1 MSQAEQDPHDELVAG
16 KAFDA
21 RLLRRLL
28 RWARPHARQ
37 FLWSLL
43 VLMGLFAVQ
52 LAGPY
57 VWRLALDGPV
67 RSVATEG
74 GDRAAALEHLSW
86 LVAAY
91 AGLVLLQG
99 VLSYFEIAQLIRT
112 GQLVIHDLRTQLF
125 AHIQR
130 LDLSFFDS
138 RPTGSLVTR
147 VTSDIENLAELFT
160 SALIVLGFDVV
171 KIVVLVGLIFWID
184 VQMALVVAALTPV
197 LIVISLA
204 FRGGARSGF
213 RHVRAKLAKLN
224 GYLQEVLSGV
234 RVVQVFHRE
243 ERVSRNFAGYLQP
256 YLDANLRTLLLFSL
270 FFPAISLTVFLI
282 QGAALWVG
290 GVQIADGT
298 LEFGTFYQFWIY
310 LALLVNPIRELG
322 ERFNVLQ
329 AAFASAERVF
339 QILDTEP
346 SIQSPTGALRDPE
359 EHRGTLSFEHVSFA
373 YIAGTPVLE
382 DVSFDI
388 AAGETVAIV
397 GATGAGKSTLVNLA
411 LRFHDPSEGR
421 VTLDGVDL
429 REFDPRA
436 LRARCGLVLQED
448 FLFQGTV
455 RENLVMARSEVSDE
469 ALERALETSRARDVV
484 ERLPGGLDAPVTER
498 GATLSTGE
506 RQLLAIAR
514 ALAADPELIIL
525 DEATA
530 SVDSGTEARIEEATH
545 NLLEGRSALVVAHRL
560 STVRR
565 ADKILVMH
573 RGRLRESGTHQE
585 LLALGGL
592 YAQLHALQFSDEG

>member
-256 YLDANLRTLLLFSL
+256 YLDANLRTLLLFAL

>member
-270 FFPAISLTVFLI
+270 FFP
-282 QGAALWVG
+282 
-290 GVQIADGT
+290 
-298 LEFGTFYQFWIY
+298 
-310 LALLVNPIRELG
+310 P
-322 ERFNVLQ
+322 
-329 AAFASAERVF
+329 SA
-339 QILDTEP
+339 
-346 SIQSPTGALRDPE
+346 
-359 EHRGTLSFEHVSFA
+359 
-373 YIAGTPVLE
+373 
-382 DVSFDI
+382 
-388 AAGETVAIV
+388 
-397 GATGAGKSTLVNLA
+397 
-411 LRFHDPSEGR
+411 
-421 VTLDGVDL
+421 
-429 REFDPRA
+429 
-436 LRARCGLVLQED
+436 
-448 FLFQGTV
+448 
-455 RENLVMARSEVSDE
+455 
-469 ALERALETSRARDVV
+469 
-484 ERLPGGLDAPVTER
+484 
-498 GATLSTGE
+498 
-506 RQLLAIAR
+506 
-514 ALAADPELIIL
+514 
-525 DEATA
+525 
-530 SVDSGTEARIEEATH
+530 
-545 NLLEGRSALVVAHRL
+545 
-560 STVRR
+560 
-565 ADKILVMH
+565 
-573 RGRLRESGTHQE
+573 
-585 LLALGGL
+585 
-592 YAQLHALQFSDEG
+592 